1 MRSGNTGPE
10 VSQES
15 FILIGSNLHQSQ
27 LYSRLIPSQ
36 NPEASFIVYNDDQ
49 LGITPSNPKLEKSMI
64 IKAKNEGT
72 QKLQHSFQKNDAAQ
86 SSFFIVSGELNE
98 EESDNAID
106 DSFVEI
112 AFDQS
117 YLDIENLEGKVDSIS
132 PEADKIIEKIASYN
146 AQLLEA
152 GAKQQKLKE
161 RGVSLKEGQIESKE
175 QALSALSIEI
185 QENNNLTSKLRN
197 HLNELTVELEEHYQK
212 CAKLNKDCDFTFL
225 IARIEKEKDAGL
237 LGAIGRLKGEGLLGK
252 IKFGAGGVAI
262 SGALFAAASFA
273 TVGAPLV
280 GGGMGMVFGGYGVKK
295 LDDAIKQ
302 RHSKIKFKLTEIERK
317 INEQK
322 LSLAKLKD
330 KTDLMVEAY
339 SALSSELNDRKIN
352 LERLKRQVQDVIND
366 PNLLVS
372 NKSLYEARIKECTEG
387 LKENEEL
394 IREADKETT
403 NGIKL
408 AIEIQQHLEQANQK
422 LENGKKDVKK
432 LRDKINSGE
441 SLSCM
446 IYLAIGAIVGVGCG
460 YAKESYLVG
469 GVGFIG
475 AVLLSGLVYEGYK
488 YIENMIN
495 NPVDFARNLP

>member
-1 MRSGNTGPE
+1 M
-10 VSQES
+10 
-15 FILIGSNLHQSQ
+15 
-27 LYSRLIPSQ
+27 
-36 NPEASFIVYNDDQ
+36 
-49 LGITPSNPKLEKSMI
+49 
-64 IKAKNEGT
+64 
-72 QKLQHSFQKNDAAQ
+72 
-86 SSFFIVSGELNE
+86 
-98 EESDNAID
+98 
-106 DSFVEI
+106 
-112 AFDQS
+112 
-117 YLDIENLEGKVDSIS
+117 
-132 PEADKIIEKIASYN
+132 
-146 AQLLEA
+146 
-152 GAKQQKLKE
+152 
-161 RGVSLKEGQIESKE
+161 
-175 QALSALSIEI
+175 
-185 QENNNLTSKLRN
+185 
-197 HLNELTVELEEHYQK
+197 TVELEEHYQK